1 MIMVV
6 TSNACPSLT
15 LQVRVLSP
23 LPWPSTKLR
32 VSRRQRAM
40 LRIRDVRSRGSENV
54 MRVTL
59 RE

>member
-23 LPWPSTKLR
+23 LPGRLPSCE
-32 VSRRQRAM
+32 
-40 LRIRDVRSRGSENV
+40 SRGGNV
-54 MRVTL
+54 RCSVVVTSVPAEV
-59 RE
+59 RT